1 LTLEWWQTVT
11 EAAKKAK
18 AMDELHFGV
27 GKVCTLAKTRLVG
40 DTQADKKSNTDVK
53 RARSISL

>member
-1 LTLEWWQTVT
+1 MT

-27 GKVCTLAKTRLVG
+27 GKVCTLAKKKLVG
-40 DTQADKKSNTDVK
+40 DTQADKKSNADVK
-53 RARSISL
+53 CARSNSL